1 MPTILGDMWPNKE
14 EEEPQWVKGEREQF
28 SSYRDT
34 NGDGF
39 MDKAE
44 VKNWI
49 IPPNYDHS
57 EAEAK
62 HLIYETDENKV
73 CLSFTQRTWSK
84 VGARTNNTNSFNA
97 C

>member
-1 MPTILGDMWPNKE
+1 MWPDKDQD
-14 EEEPQWVKGEREQF
+14 EPEWVKGEREQF

-34 NGDGF
+34 NGDSF
-39 MDKAE
+39 MDQEE

-62 HLIYETDENKV
+62 HLIYESDANKV
-73 CLSFTQRTWSK
+73 CLHIIFFSQSLV
-84 VGARTNNTNSFNA
+84 VGCMMFCLNPCLHDCSVA
-97 C
+97 CL

>member
-1 MPTILGDMWPNKE
+1 MLFVGDMWPNKE
-14 EEEPQWVKGEREQF
+14 EDEPEWVKGERTQF
-28 SSYRDT
+28 SSYRDS

-39 MDKAE
+39 MDHDE

-62 HLIYETDENKV
+62 HLIYEADANKV
-73 CLSFTQRTWSK
+73 CVIVFYFTAVLWLGTVIVILFQLGS
-84 VGARTNNTNSFNA
+84 
-97 C
+97 

>member
-1 MPTILGDMWPNKE
+1 
-14 EEEPQWVKGEREQF
+14 
-28 SSYRDT
+28 
-34 NGDGF
+34 
-39 MDKAE
+39 MDKDE

-73 CLSFTQRTWSK
+73 RFILTRK
-84 VGARTNNTNSFNA
+84 FNGKRGFGKS
-97 C
+97 